1 MPKRF
6 LKISKRFK
14 KSPRA
19 YWTKFQTAS
28 EMAAITPAVVGA
40 SSSEFLT
47 NTARLYRLP
56 SGRRKKPMSL
66 IPMICP
72 CALQS
77 PVPVL
82 CPMTAFPEGIGFTS
96 LSFPVSHSV
105 SVCRMN
111 CRSDGWKSSR
121 GQKNF
126 KQPGSFERGCPVVVG
141 TVQIDMHV
149 IFSSRNGEMAASQ

>member
-1 MPKRF
+1 
-6 LKISKRFK
+6 
-14 KSPRA
+14 
-19 YWTKFQTAS
+19 
-28 EMAAITPAVVGA
+28 
-40 SSSEFLT
+40 
-47 NTARLYRLP
+47 
-56 SGRRKKPMSL
+56 MSL

-82 CPMTAFPEGIGFTS
+82 CPMTAFPEGIGLTS
-96 LSFPVSHSV
+96 LSFPVSV
-105 SVCRMN
+105 R
-111 CRSDGWKSSR
+111 WPEEFP

-126 KQPGSFERGCPVVVG
+126 KQPGCFERGCPVVVG

>member
-6 LKISKRFK
+6 LKISKRCK

-28 EMAAITPAVVGA
+28 EMAAITPAVAGA

-82 CPMTAFPEGIGFTS
+82 CPMTAFPEQSGFFRILITGRRVICFFQKHS
-96 LSFPVSHSV
+96 EIILKNYSVLLNGGYVIPSHILS
-105 SVCRMN
+105 
-111 CRSDGWKSSR
+111 
-121 GQKNF
+121 
-126 KQPGSFERGCPVVVG
+126 G
-141 TVQIDMHV
+141 TVSG
-149 IFSSRNGEMAASQ
+149 F